1 MKTNINRKIYD
12 TEAAQP
18 LAIYI
23 NSQPEGSI
31 FHFSEIL
38 YIKADGEY
46 FLHGSGGSM
55 TPYAKRYQSRC
66 NASGEAIVPL
76 TTDQAKT
83 WLKQWCTCALYRE
96 IFGEELE

>member
-1 MKTNINRKIYD
+1 MKTKINRRIYD
-12 TEAAQP
+12 TEVAQP

-38 YIKADGEY
+38 YIKSDGEY

-55 TPYAKRYQSRC
+55 TPYAKKYQSRS

-76 TTDQAKT
+76 SMDQAKV
-83 WLKQWCTCALYRE
+83 WVKRWCTSGLYRE